1 MRRNWSRIWAIGQ
14 LRVNIFSHFLQVP
27 SKQRLRASFVR
38 QNFRSIYSIGAAVYS
53 GVGQFLRWM
62 GEVIAGKNRRESGSR
77 ASPPSAADNWAPRH
91 AARSP
96 AELVVAID
104 QLDTEA
110 GSAAWRFGHSKR
122 YHLLSLFH
130 VFFRPEIDLTSIH
143 ILFLLFV
150 FLLGRPFQK
159 KLKAPSLHTDQGE
172 IWQEYF
178 QASIDGIG
186 FRICRHTF
194 CSISTIWH
202 RRSQMGA
209 WGA

>member
-96 AELVVAID
+96 AALVMAID

-110 GSAAWRFGHSKR
+110 GSAAWRFRDIANVIISCLCFMFFWSRNWSDIDTYLVLVVRVFVSTTFSK
-122 YHLLSLFH
+122 SSTSSFH
-130 VFFRPEIDLTSIH
+130 MGSGWNLTGIFSGIDWRSRMLDLTS
-143 ILFLLFV
+143 LLLF
-150 FLLGRPFQK
+150 
-159 KLKAPSLHTDQGE
+159 
-172 IWQEYF
+172 
-178 QASIDGIG
+178 
-186 FRICRHTF
+186 
-194 CSISTIWH
+194 
-202 RRSQMGA
+202 
-209 WGA
+209 